1 MKILDKRIANLMQEE
16 EFNHYAEESLK
27 NIPDCSDKCEYVDI
41 ELLMSQIP
49 LRNKKETPDKEEIE
63 ENTE

>member
-1 MKILDKRIANLMQEE
+1 MKILDKRISNLMQEE

-27 NIPDCSDKCEYVDI
+27 NLPDCSDKCEYVDI

-49 LRNKKETPDKEEIE
+49 LRTKKGAPAKEEIE
-63 ENTE
+63 ENSE